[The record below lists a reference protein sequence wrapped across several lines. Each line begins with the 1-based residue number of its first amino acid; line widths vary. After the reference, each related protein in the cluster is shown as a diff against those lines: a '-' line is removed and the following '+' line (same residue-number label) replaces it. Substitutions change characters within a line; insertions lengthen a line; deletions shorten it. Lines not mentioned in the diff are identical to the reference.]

1 MSFEPRYPSTNL
13 RIAVACGSAIRTLRS
28 AVALVMVAASGLA
41 GQKATQTV
49 GFRVDPIHQI
59 AMQGA
64 PVLVVSNRS
73 AVGATRV
80 TSGGATWNVT
90 TNQNNAKVT
99 ASLGA
104 EMPAGVTLSV
114 SLGAPAGGVSAGLK
128 PLGLAPVEVITS
140 IGRVAAANLP
150 MSYQLDVA
158 ATASAGGV
166 ASRVV
171 TFTITGGN

>member
-1 MSFEPRYPSTNL
+1 ESRNPTTNL

-28 AVALVMVAASGLA
+28 GVAILMVATSGLVA
-41 GQKATQTV
+41 QKATQTV
-49 GFRVDPIHQI
+49 GFRVDPIDQI
-59 AMQGA
+59 AVQGA
-64 PVLVVSNRS
+64 PVLIVSNRS
-73 AVGATRV
+73 AVGPTRV

-128 PLGLAPVEVITS
+128 PLGLAAVEVITS
-140 IGRVAAANLP
+140 VGRVAAANLP

-158 ATASAGGV
+158 ATASAESA

>member
-1 MSFEPRYPSTNL
+1 MSFQSRYLSRNL
-13 RIAVACGSAIRTLRS
+13 RAAIACVSAIRTLRTG
-28 AVALVMVAASGLA
+28 AAFLVVATSGLA
-41 GQKATQTV
+41 AQKATQTV
-49 GFRVDPIHQI
+49 SFQVQPIDQI

-64 PVLVVSNRS
+64 PVLAVSNRS
-73 AVGATRV
+73 AVGPTRV
-80 TSGGATWNVT
+80 TAGGATWNVT

-104 EMPAGVTLSV
+104 EMPAGITLSV
-114 SLGAPAGGVSAGLK
+114 NLEAPAGGVSAGLK

-140 IGRVAAANLP
+140 VGRVAAANLP
-150 MSYQLDVA
+150 MTYQLDVA
-158 ATASAGGV
+158 ATASAGSL